1 MFYFCCDEYR
11 RAAVKAHG
19 SLNGIDYLEVDP
31 DWHRLYVRF
40 IKDLDSNALIQENIR
55 IEGGERI
62 TNISVDDVTIGS
74 GDEAKILTVRVKEAG
89 DFSIYTLRLV
99 PYEDRLLEKFDP
111 LLKAVDFSFKVN
123 CPSDFDCRPE
133 RICPPS
139 PAKEPEIDYLAKDYD
154 SFRQLMLDRM
164 AVLMP
169 QWRERNAAD
178 LGIVLVEL
186 LAYVGDYL
194 SYQQDAIATESYLGT
209 ARRRISVRRHA
220 RLVDYFMHN
229 GCNARVWVQVRVK
242 DDVADNEE
250 VVLKKGTQLLTTV
263 PGIEKR
269 IPSSSSSAYNQA
281 LNAQPEVF
289 ETMHEASLFKPHN
302 QLEFYTWGAKECC
315 LPKGATRAT
324 LRGNYPNLKPGDVLI
339 FAEVIGALTGE
350 PEDADPTHRHAVRL
364 TKVTPTED
372 PLGGRFPDPE
382 NGNDDPVSITE
393 IAWDREDALPFPLCI
408 SAITDKEHGEAYKE
422 NVSVAFGNIVLA
434 DYGQTIKNEF
444 IGIVPKPTLFR
455 VPVASQESRCQEI
468 PSNPIPPRFYP
479 HLKAAPLTHAA
490 PYNSKASA
498 YFTMHWLVKDAI
510 PAIVLTSKLH
520 NKTDSWKPKRDL
532 LNSKPDSREFVVEV
546 ETDGKTYLGFGD
558 DKNGLR
564 PESETEFKVTYRVG
578 NGVAGNV
585 GAESITHIVTDESR
599 IKEVSNPLPARGGIE
614 PESIEDVR
622 AKAPAAFRTQERTVT
637 PEDYAEVTQRHPE
650 VQKAAATFRWTGS
663 WHTVFVTVDR
673 LGGASIDEK
682 FENKIRQHLE
692 KYRMAGYDLE
702 IDAPRFVSLEIEMQV
717 CVKPGYFRSD
727 VKAALLQI
735 FSNRILPDGRKG
747 VFHPDNFTFGQPVYL
762 SPLYAA
768 AMAVSGVASVKIT
781 AFQRQGMPSTEA
793 LDKGFLSLGR
803 LEIAR
808 LDNDPDFPERGILRL
823 IMEGGK

>member
-1 MFYFCCDEYR
+1 MLYFCCDEYR

-19 SLNGIDYLEVDP
+19 SLNGIDFLEVDP
-31 DWHRLYVRF
+31 DQKSLYVHF
-40 IKDLDSNALIQENIR
+40 IKNLDSNALIKENIR

-62 TNISVDDVTIGS
+62 RNISIDNITIDS
-74 GDEAKILTVRVKEAG
+74 KILTVRVKEPG
-89 DFSIYTLRLV
+89 DFSTYTLRLV
-99 PYEDRLLEKFDP
+99 SDESNPLNKFDS
-111 LLKAVDFSFKVN
+111 LLKAVEFYFKVN
-123 CPSDFDCRPE
+123 CPSDFDCRKE
-133 RICPPS
+133 RICPTELV
-139 PAKEPEIDYLAKDYD
+139 KKPEIDYLAKDYD

-209 ARRRISVRRHA
+209 SRRRISVRRHA

-250 VVLKKGTQLLTTV
+250 VLLKKGTQLFTTI

-269 IPSSSSSAYNQA
+269 IPPPTPTQPSLTYTQA
-281 LNAQPEVF
+281 LNAGPEVF
-289 ETMHEASLFKPHN
+289 ETMHEATLFKPHN
-302 QLEFYTWGAKECC
+302 QLNFYTWGARECC

-324 LRGNYPNLKPGDVLI
+324 LRGEYLNLKIGDVLI
-339 FAEVIGALTGE
+339 FAEVIDPLTGKS
-350 PEDADPTHRHAVRL
+350 EDADISHRHAVRL
-364 TKVTPTED
+364 TEVTFNED

-382 NGNDDPVSITE
+382 NGNDDPVAVTE
-393 IAWDREDALPFPLCI
+393 IAWDAEDALPFPLCI
-408 SAITDKEHGEAYKE
+408 SAITDKEHGEVYKE

-434 DYGQTIKNEF
+434 DYGQTKDEF
-444 IGIVPKPTLFR
+444 VGIVPPPTLFR
-455 VPVASQESRCQEI
+455 VPVASKESRCQKI
-468 PSNPIPPRFYP
+468 PSDPILPRFYP
-479 HLKAAPLTHAA
+479 RLKEAPLTHAV
-490 PYNSKASA
+490 PYNSTASA
-498 YFTMHWLVKDAI
+498 YSTMHWLVKDAI
-510 PAIVLTSKLH
+510 PEILLTSKLH
-520 NKTDSWKPKRDL
+520 NQTDAWDAKRDL
-532 LNSKPDSREFVVEV
+532 LNSNADSREFVVEV
-546 ETDGKTYLGFGD
+546 EADGKTYLRFGD
-558 DKNGLR
+558 NKNGLR
-564 PESETEFKVTYRVG
+564 PAAETEFKATYRVG

-585 GAESITHIVTDESR
+585 GAESIGHIISDDSK
-599 IKEVSNPLPARGGIE
+599 IKQVCNPLPAIGGIE
-614 PESIEDVR
+614 AESIEDVR
-622 AKAPAAFRTQERTVT
+622 AKAPAAFRTQQRAVT
-637 PEDYAEVTQRHPE
+637 PEDYAEVTQRHPQ

-673 LGGASIDEK
+673 LGGLPVDEK

-702 IDAPRFVSLEIEMQV
+702 VDAPRFVSLEIEMQV
-717 CVKPGYFRSD
+717 CVKPDYFRSD

-747 VFHPDNFTFGQPVYL
+747 LFHPDNFTFGQPVYL

-768 AMAVSGVASVKIT
+768 AMAVAGVASVKIT
-781 AFQRQGMPSTEA
+781 AFQRHGTPSLEA
-793 LDKGFLSLGR
+793 LDRGFLSLGR

-808 LDNDPDFPERGILRL
+808 LDNDPDFPDRGVLRL